1 MKISI
6 DTCILL
12 DLLLDQNDGS
22 IKKLRKH
29 RDEHDEL
36 IICGMVYGELY
47 PIFEENEL
55 NLELFLLEGGI
66 KVEICNNRDYAYA
79 GKKTLDALLSIA
91 RKATDSI
98 ATELGK
104 DLYLKIKKII
114 RKLLFFNPLMVF
126 KGFEPS

>member
-29 RDEHDEL
+29 HDEHDEL

-55 NLELFLLEGGI
+55 NLELFLLEG
-66 KVEICNNRDYAYA
+66 A
-79 GKKTLDALLSIA
+79 
-91 RKATDSI
+91 
-98 ATELGK
+98 
-104 DLYLKIKKII
+104 
-114 RKLLFFNPLMVF
+114 
-126 KGFEPS
+126 